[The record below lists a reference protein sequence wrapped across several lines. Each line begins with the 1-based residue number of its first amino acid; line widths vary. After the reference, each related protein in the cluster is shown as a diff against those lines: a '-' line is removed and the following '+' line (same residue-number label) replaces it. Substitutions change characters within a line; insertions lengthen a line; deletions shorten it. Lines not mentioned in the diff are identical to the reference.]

1 MATIVEIIERYIL
14 PVTNKLGSNKHMA
27 AVRSGIIATL
37 PLTIIGSFFVILLNI
52 PNEAYMKWIAPYR
65 ATIDIPFRYTVGLM
79 ALYCAFS
86 IASCLAKSYK
96 LDQMT
101 AGLLSVMAFAVSC
114 IPYTQV
120 PKIEGVINGGR
131 WVNLAGFNAGSLFGA
146 ILCAIISV
154 EIYRYM
160 KEKNIMIKMPEGVP
174 EGVVNSFAA
183 LYPTLAIIMVFWVV
197 RYIFNVDI
205 NELLTKLLMPLKSVL
220 VGNNLFGGLL
230 TVFLI
235 VFFWVFGIHGPAILG
250 PIIRPMWDSAIAENM
265 EVFAATGNAHEL
277 PYLFTEQF
285 LQWYVWIGGAGST
298 LALSF
303 LFLFSKSKYL
313 KSLGKMTVVPGL
325 FNINEPMIFGAPIVM
340 NPILAI
346 PFMVAPLVTTT
357 LSYFV
362 TRAGFI
368 PLMMARLP
376 FTVPAPIA
384 AIIST
389 NWSVGAGVLVM
400 VNFGISLL
408 IYYPFFKRYERE
420 TTENIE
426 LENAIEN

>member
-1 MATIVEIIERYIL
+1 
-14 PVTNKLGSNKHMA
+14 
-27 AVRSGIIATL
+27 
-37 PLTIIGSFFVILLNI
+37 
-52 PNEAYMKWIAPYR
+52 
-65 ATIDIPFRYTVGLM
+65 
-79 ALYCAFS
+79 
-86 IASCLAKSYK
+86 
-96 LDQMT
+96 
-101 AGLLSVMAFAVSC
+101 
-114 IPYTQV
+114 
-120 PKIEGVINGGR
+120 
-131 WVNLAGFNAGSLFGA
+131 
-146 ILCAIISV
+146 
-154 EIYRYM
+154 
-160 KEKNIMIKMPEGVP
+160 
-174 EGVVNSFAA
+174 
-183 LYPTLAIIMVFWVV
+183 
-197 RYIFNVDI
+197 
-205 NELLTKLLMPLKSVL
+205 
-220 VGNNLFGGLL
+220 
-230 TVFLI
+230 
-235 VFFWVFGIHGPAILG
+235 
-250 PIIRPMWDSAIAENM
+250 M